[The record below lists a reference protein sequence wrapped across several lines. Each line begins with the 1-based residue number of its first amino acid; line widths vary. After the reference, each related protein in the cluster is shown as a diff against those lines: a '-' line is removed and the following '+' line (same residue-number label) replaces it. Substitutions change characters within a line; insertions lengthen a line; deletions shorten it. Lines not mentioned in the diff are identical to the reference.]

1 MMAKERSVGRIMS
14 GTFDGKTV
22 VVTGGAGGG
31 IGGAISRGLH
41 EEGAEVVIV
50 DIDERGA
57 ELARQYGGRF
67 IAADLSSPAAGAAAV
82 AAEVERLDGLV
93 NAAGTLERKRFP
105 ELEQAEWERV
115 ISINAGAPLFLI
127 QALFERFDRGGAIVN
142 ITSLEEKLPIALMQP
157 RTTPIYAASKAG
169 LGLLTKSL
177 APMLGTRQVRINSVA
192 PGYTHTPLSA
202 PLRERAEPWTVA
214 QTPLQR
220 WAEPDEI
227 ADVVLFL
234 LSDDARYVTG
244 TSTKVDG
251 GIALGPQKVSA

>member
-1 MMAKERSVGRIMS
+1 MS

-31 IGGAISRGLH
+31 IGGAISRALAA
-41 EEGAEVVIV
+41 EGAEVVIV
-50 DIDERGA
+50 DIDERGV
-57 ELARQYGGRF
+57 ELAREYGGRF
-67 IAADLSSPAAGAAAV
+67 IAADLSKPAEGAAAV

-93 NAAGTLERKRFP
+93 NAAGVLEGKRFP
-105 ELEQAEWERV
+105 ELEQAELEWV
-115 ISINAGAPLFLI
+115 VAINTAAPLLLI

-142 ITSLEEKLPIALMQP
+142 ITSLEEKLPIAMMQP

-177 APMLGTRQVRINSVA
+177 TPALGERGVRINSIA

-202 PLRERAEPWTVA
+202 PLRAQAEPWTAA

-220 WAEPDEI
+220 WAQPDDI

-251 GIALGPQKVSA
+251 GIALGPQRVGTPSG